1 MFIHKTTSLYLFQE
15 HEEDEH
21 IGEIYLKENKLSQTD
36 FDGREI
42 STLKEKVQLL
52 SI

>member
-1 MFIHKTTSLYLFQE
+1 MNIHKTNALYKFQE

-21 IGEIYLKENKLSQTD
+21 IGEIYLKENKITQTD